1 MASVKKLDPETR
13 CVIRQGFQPGFGWFL
28 DASNWKL
35 EEGPGRKYIGKASF
49 QGRNA
54 WLYLTENDQGFHPF
68 ALDSTTEYLCY
79 QATQMFENGIYGFRI
94 VVLGSDGK
102 PLLGFERWNKVV
114 RCEKCNQITDPGD

>member
-1 MASVKKLDPETR
+1 MASVNKLDQDPR
-13 CVIRQGFQPGFGWFL
+13 CVIRQGLQPGSGWYL

-79 QATQMFENGIYGFRI
+79 QARQEYGNYGFRI
-94 VVLGSDGK
+94 VVLGSDGN
-102 PLLGFERWNKVV
+102 PLLDLERRNKVV